1 MLGYSSYC
9 MMCGKKLEFDT
20 QRVCSLQCVKDAV
33 MFDKTVYEA
42 GILIDVED

>member
-1 MLGYSSYC
+1 MLGYSMYC

-20 QRVCSLQCVKDAV
+20 QRVCSLQCFKDAV
-33 MFDKTVYEA
+33 VFEKVNYNA